1 MLFVRSRMGFEDKT
15 WMPVSQDRFPD
26 GTLHMTA
33 PKDSLFK
40 NSNVDIYW
48 KYNNDAELFSLICL
62 RKHYADCK
70 NVTLYMP
77 YCPHAR
83 MENVITNITN
93 WIKDYFV
100 NNGPDCKAIIGISG
114 GKDSTV
120 TAALLVK
127 ALGKN
132 RVIGV
137 KMPQGNQHDIDVA
150 NKVIDYLGIRSYE
163 INIGDVCE
171 SLYHAIDE
179 GYDFDSTV
187 KNNPQVT
194 SNSPARV
201 RMTVLYAIAALEH
214 GRVANT
220 CNRSEDFIGYST
232 KFGDAAGDFSVL
244 SEYTVSE
251 VRQIGKALGIPNEF
265 IFKAPEDGLSGKT
278 DEDNLG
284 FTYGELDHFL
294 LRGHYPSYDV
304 YKNIEERH
312 KRNLHKINPMPSCP
326 RYY

>member
-1 MLFVRSRMGFEDKT
+1 
-15 WMPVSQDRFPD
+15 
-26 GTLHMTA
+26 
-33 PKDSLFK
+33 
-40 NSNVDIYW
+40 
-48 KYNNDAELFSLICL
+48 
-62 RKHYADCK
+62 
-70 NVTLYMP
+70 
-77 YCPHAR
+77 
-83 MENVITNITN
+83 MESVINNITN

-100 NNGPDCKAIIGISG
+100 NNGPDCKAIVGISG

-127 ALGKN
+127 ALGKG

-137 KMPQGNQHDIDVA
+137 KMPQGNQHDINVA
-150 NKVIDYLGIRSYE
+150 NEVIDYLGIRSYE

-220 CNRSEDFIGYST
+220 CNKSEDFIGYST

-251 VRQIGKALGIPNEF
+251 VRQIGEALGIPDEF

-284 FTYGELDHFL
+284 FTYDELDNFL
-294 LRGHYPSYDV
+294 LRGDYPSYDV

-312 KRNLHKINPMPSCP
+312 KRNLHKVKPMPSCP
-326 RYY
+326 RYYSTRDWEV

>member
-1 MLFVRSRMGFEDKT
+1 MKLQRLLSLTRQAVDDYRLIQSGDKI
-15 WMPVSQDRFPD
+15 
-26 GTLHMTA
+26 A
-33 PKDSLFK
+33 
-40 NSNVDIYW
+40 
-48 KYNNDAELFSLICL
+48 
-62 RKHYADCK
+62 
-70 NVTLYMP
+70 
-77 YCPHAR
+77 
-83 MENVITNITN
+83 
-93 WIKDYFV
+93 
-100 NNGPDCKAIIGISG
+100 IGISG

-127 ALGKN
+127 ALGKD

-137 KMPQGNQHDIDVA
+137 KMPQGNQHDIDIA

-220 CNRSEDFIGYST
+220 CNKSEDFIGYST
-232 KFGDAAGDFSVL
+232 KFGDSAGDFSLLSNLTVKEVL
-244 SEYTVSE
+244 A
-251 VRQIGKALGIPNEF
+251 IGRELGLPEEF
-265 IFKAPEDGLSGKT
+265 ISKAPEDGLSGKT

-284 FTYGELDHFL
+284 FTYKELDDFL
-294 LRGHYPSYDV
+294 VFGNVPDYDTFA
-304 YKNIEERH
+304 NIMERH
-312 KRNLHKINPMPSCP
+312 HRNLHKVEPMPTFP
-326 RYY
+326 W

>member
-1 MLFVRSRMGFEDKT
+1 
-15 WMPVSQDRFPD
+15 
-26 GTLHMTA
+26 
-33 PKDSLFK
+33 
-40 NSNVDIYW
+40 
-48 KYNNDAELFSLICL
+48 
-62 RKHYADCK
+62 
-70 NVTLYMP
+70 
-77 YCPHAR
+77 
-83 MENVITNITN
+83 MESVINNITN

-100 NNGPDCKAIIGISG
+100 NNGPDCKAIVGISG

-150 NKVIDYLGIRSYE
+150 NKVIDYLGIDSYE
-163 INIGDVCE
+163 VNIDEVCK
-171 SLYHAIDE
+171 SLYNAIDIGYNFE
-179 GYDFDSTV
+179 GSV
-187 KNNPQVT
+187 ESIPQIA
-194 SNSPARV
+194 SNSPARI
-201 RMTVLYAIAALEH
+201 RMTVLYAIAAREH

-220 CNRSEDFIGYST
+220 CNKSEDFIGYST

-251 VRQIGKALGIPNEF
+251 VRQIGKALGIPDEF

-284 FTYGELDHFL
+284 FTYAELDAYIRDGIEPNEEVKAKIDSMHE
-294 LRGHYPSYDV
+294 
-304 YKNIEERH
+304 KNLF
-312 KRNLHKINPMPSCP
+312 KLQPMPSFV
-326 RYY
+326 Y

>member
-1 MLFVRSRMGFEDKT
+1 
-15 WMPVSQDRFPD
+15 
-26 GTLHMTA
+26 
-33 PKDSLFK
+33 
-40 NSNVDIYW
+40 
-48 KYNNDAELFSLICL
+48 
-62 RKHYADCK
+62 
-70 NVTLYMP
+70 
-77 YCPHAR
+77 

-150 NKVIDYLGIRSYE
+150 NKVIDYLDIDSYE
-163 INIGDVCE
+163 VNIDEVCK
-171 SLYHAIDE
+171 SLYSAIDVGYNFE
-179 GYDFDSTV
+179 GSV
-187 KNNPQVT
+187 ESIPQIV
-194 SNSPARV
+194 SNSPARI
-201 RMTVLYAIAALEH
+201 RMTVLYAIAAREH

-220 CNRSEDFIGYST
+220 CNKSEDFIGYST

-284 FTYGELDHFL
+284 FTYDELDNFL
-294 LRGHYPSYDV
+294 LQGHYPSYDV

-312 KRNLHKINPMPSCP
+312 KRNLHKVKPMPSCP
-326 RYY
+326 RYYSTRDWEV

>member
-1 MLFVRSRMGFEDKT
+1 
-15 WMPVSQDRFPD
+15 
-26 GTLHMTA
+26 
-33 PKDSLFK
+33 
-40 NSNVDIYW
+40 
-48 KYNNDAELFSLICL
+48 
-62 RKHYADCK
+62 
-70 NVTLYMP
+70 
-77 YCPHAR
+77 
-83 MENVITNITN
+83 MERVITGISD
-93 WIKDYFV
+93 WIKNYFV
-100 NNGPDCKAIIGISG
+100 DNGPNCKAIIGISG

-120 TAALLVK
+120 TAALLVE
-127 ALGKN
+127 ALGKD

-150 NKVIDYLGIRSYE
+150 NRVIDYLGIRSYE

-214 GRVANT
+214 GRVVNT
-220 CNRSEDFIGYST
+220 CNKSEDFVGYST

-244 SEYTVSE
+244 SNYTVSE
-251 VRQIGKALGIPNEF
+251 VLRIGQALGLPSEF

-278 DEDNLG
+278 DEVNLG
-284 FTYGELDHFL
+284 FTYEELDSL
-294 LRGHYPSYDV
+294 LLQGKHPSYNT
-304 YKNIEERH
+304 YKNIDERH
-312 KRNLHKINPMPSCP
+312 KRNLHKMNPMPVCP
-326 RYY
+326 NFGISASYTV

>member
-1 MLFVRSRMGFEDKT
+1 
-15 WMPVSQDRFPD
+15 
-26 GTLHMTA
+26 
-33 PKDSLFK
+33 
-40 NSNVDIYW
+40 
-48 KYNNDAELFSLICL
+48 
-62 RKHYADCK
+62 
-70 NVTLYMP
+70 
-77 YCPHAR
+77 

-278 DEDNLG
+278 D
-284 FTYGELDHFL
+284 
-294 LRGHYPSYDV
+294 
-304 YKNIEERH
+304 
-312 KRNLHKINPMPSCP
+312 
-326 RYY
+326 

>member
-1 MLFVRSRMGFEDKT
+1 
-15 WMPVSQDRFPD
+15 
-26 GTLHMTA
+26 
-33 PKDSLFK
+33 
-40 NSNVDIYW
+40 
-48 KYNNDAELFSLICL
+48 
-62 RKHYADCK
+62 
-70 NVTLYMP
+70 
-77 YCPHAR
+77 

-150 NKVIDYLGIRSYE
+150 NKVIDYLDIDSY
-163 INIGDVCE
+163 
-171 SLYHAIDE
+171 
-179 GYDFDSTV
+179 
-187 KNNPQVT
+187 
-194 SNSPARV
+194 
-201 RMTVLYAIAALEH
+201 
-214 GRVANT
+214 
-220 CNRSEDFIGYST
+220 
-232 KFGDAAGDFSVL
+232 
-244 SEYTVSE
+244 E

-265 IFKAPEDGLSGKT
+265 IFKTPEDGLSGKT

-284 FTYGELDHFL
+284 FTYDELDNFL
-294 LRGHYPSYDV
+294 LRGDYPSYDV

-312 KRNLHKINPMPSCP
+312 KRNLHKVKPMPSCP
-326 RYY
+326 RYYSTRDWEV

>member
-1 MLFVRSRMGFEDKT
+1 
-15 WMPVSQDRFPD
+15 
-26 GTLHMTA
+26 
-33 PKDSLFK
+33 
-40 NSNVDIYW
+40 
-48 KYNNDAELFSLICL
+48 
-62 RKHYADCK
+62 
-70 NVTLYMP
+70 
-77 YCPHAR
+77 

-137 KMPQGNQHDIDVA
+137 KMPQGNQHDINVA

>member
-1 MLFVRSRMGFEDKT
+1 
-15 WMPVSQDRFPD
+15 
-26 GTLHMTA
+26 
-33 PKDSLFK
+33 
-40 NSNVDIYW
+40 
-48 KYNNDAELFSLICL
+48 
-62 RKHYADCK
+62 
-70 NVTLYMP
+70 
-77 YCPHAR
+77 

-100 NNGPDCKAIIGISG
+100 NNGPDCKAIVGISG

-150 NKVIDYLGIRSYE
+150 NKVIDYLGIDSYE
-163 INIGDVCE
+163 VNIDEVCK
-171 SLYHAIDE
+171 SLYNAIDIGYNFE
-179 GYDFDSTV
+179 GSIESI
-187 KNNPQVT
+187 PQIA
-194 SNSPARV
+194 SNSPARI
-201 RMTVLYAIAALEH
+201 RMTVLYAIAAREH

-220 CNRSEDFIGYST
+220 CNKSEDFIGYST

-284 FTYGELDHFL
+284 FTYAHLDAYIMY
-294 LRGHYPSYDV
+294 GTSG
-304 YKNIEERH
+304 IEEIDKKIASMH
-312 KRNLHKINPMPSCP
+312 DHNLHKLNSMPA
-326 RYY
+326 YGTTIF

>member
-1 MLFVRSRMGFEDKT
+1 
-15 WMPVSQDRFPD
+15 
-26 GTLHMTA
+26 
-33 PKDSLFK
+33 
-40 NSNVDIYW
+40 
-48 KYNNDAELFSLICL
+48 
-62 RKHYADCK
+62 
-70 NVTLYMP
+70 
-77 YCPHAR
+77 

-163 INIGDVCE
+163 INISDVCE

>member
-1 MLFVRSRMGFEDKT
+1 
-15 WMPVSQDRFPD
+15 
-26 GTLHMTA
+26 
-33 PKDSLFK
+33 
-40 NSNVDIYW
+40 
-48 KYNNDAELFSLICL
+48 
-62 RKHYADCK
+62 
-70 NVTLYMP
+70 
-77 YCPHAR
+77 

-132 RVIGV
+132 KVIGV

>member
-1 MLFVRSRMGFEDKT
+1 
-15 WMPVSQDRFPD
+15 
-26 GTLHMTA
+26 
-33 PKDSLFK
+33 
-40 NSNVDIYW
+40 
-48 KYNNDAELFSLICL
+48 
-62 RKHYADCK
+62 
-70 NVTLYMP
+70 
-77 YCPHAR
+77 

-312 KRNLHKINPMPSCP
+312 KRNLHKVKPMPSCP

>member
-1 MLFVRSRMGFEDKT
+1 MAKRKII
-15 WMPVSQDRFPD
+15 
-26 GTLHMTA
+26 
-33 PKDSLFK
+33 
-40 NSNVDIYW
+40 NSE
-48 KYNNDAELFSLICL
+48 AETE
-62 RKHYADCK
+62 H
-70 NVTLYMP
+70 
-77 YCPHAR
+77 
-83 MENVITNITN
+83 ITN
-93 WIKDYFV
+93 WIKDYFIE
-100 NNGPDCKAIIGISG
+100 NGPDCKAIVGISG

-220 CNRSEDFIGYST
+220 CNKSEDFIGYST

-244 SEYTVSE
+244 SKYTVSE
-251 VRQIGKALGIPNEF
+251 VLQIGITLGIPDEF
-265 IFKAPEDGLSGKT
+265 IFKVPEDGLSGKT

-284 FTYGELDHFL
+284 FTYETLDAYIL
-294 LRGHYPSYDV
+294 DGAYPDYDTL
-304 YKNIEERH
+304 KNIKKRH
-312 KRNLHKINPMPSCP
+312 DRNLHKVHAVKLPCP
-326 RYY
+326 NVKTRHWEGESYEPDWEF

>member
-1 MLFVRSRMGFEDKT
+1 
-15 WMPVSQDRFPD
+15 
-26 GTLHMTA
+26 
-33 PKDSLFK
+33 
-40 NSNVDIYW
+40 
-48 KYNNDAELFSLICL
+48 
-62 RKHYADCK
+62 
-70 NVTLYMP
+70 
-77 YCPHAR
+77 
-83 MENVITNITN
+83 MESVINNITN

-100 NNGPDCKAIIGISG
+100 NNGPDCKAIVGISG

-127 ALGKN
+127 ALGKD

-137 KMPQGNQHDIDVA
+137 KMPQGNQHDINVA
-150 NKVIDYLGIRSYE
+150 NEVIGYLGIRSYE

-220 CNRSEDFIGYST
+220 CNKSEDFIGYST

-251 VRQIGKALGIPNEF
+251 VRQIGEALGIPDEF
-265 IFKAPEDGLSGKT
+265 IFKTPEDGLSGKT

-284 FTYGELDHFL
+284 FTYDELDNFL
-294 LRGHYPSYDV
+294 LQGHYPSYDV

-312 KRNLHKINPMPSCP
+312 KRNLHKVKPMPSCP
-326 RYY
+326 RYYSTRDWEV

>member
-1 MLFVRSRMGFEDKT
+1 
-15 WMPVSQDRFPD
+15 
-26 GTLHMTA
+26 
-33 PKDSLFK
+33 
-40 NSNVDIYW
+40 
-48 KYNNDAELFSLICL
+48 
-62 RKHYADCK
+62 
-70 NVTLYMP
+70 
-77 YCPHAR
+77 
-83 MENVITNITN
+83 MESVINNITN

-100 NNGPDCKAIIGISG
+100 NNGPDCKAIVGISG

-127 ALGKN
+127 TLGKD

-137 KMPQGNQHDIDVA
+137 KMPQGNQHDINVA
-150 NKVIDYLGIRSYE
+150 NEVIGYLGIRSYE

-220 CNRSEDFIGYST
+220 CNKSEDFIGYST

-251 VRQIGKALGIPNEF
+251 VRQIGEALGIPDEF
-265 IFKAPEDGLSGKT
+265 IFKTPEDGLSGKT

-284 FTYGELDHFL
+284 FTYDELDNFL
-294 LRGHYPSYDV
+294 LQGHYPSYDV

-312 KRNLHKINPMPSCP
+312 KRNLHKVKPMPSCP
-326 RYY
+326 RYYSTRDWEV

>member
-1 MLFVRSRMGFEDKT
+1 
-15 WMPVSQDRFPD
+15 
-26 GTLHMTA
+26 
-33 PKDSLFK
+33 
-40 NSNVDIYW
+40 
-48 KYNNDAELFSLICL
+48 
-62 RKHYADCK
+62 
-70 NVTLYMP
+70 
-77 YCPHAR
+77 

-312 KRNLHKINPMPSCP
+312 KCNLHKINPMPSCP

>member
-1 MLFVRSRMGFEDKT
+1 MESV
-15 WMPVSQDRFPD
+15 
-26 GTLHMTA
+26 
-33 PKDSLFK
+33 
-40 NSNVDIYW
+40 I
-48 KYNNDAELFSLICL
+48 NNIA
-62 RKHYADCK
+62 
-70 NVTLYMP
+70 
-77 YCPHAR
+77 
-83 MENVITNITN
+83 N

-100 NNGPDCKAIIGISG
+100 NNGPDCKAIVGISG

-127 ALGKN
+127 ALGKD

-137 KMPQGNQHDIDVA
+137 KMPQGNQHDINVA
-150 NKVIDYLGIRSYE
+150 NEVIDYLGIRSYE

-220 CNRSEDFIGYST
+220 CNKSEDFIGYST

-251 VRQIGKALGIPNEF
+251 VRQIGEALGIPDEF
-265 IFKAPEDGLSGKT
+265 IFKTPEDGLSGKT

-284 FTYGELDHFL
+284 FTYDELDNFL
-294 LRGHYPSYDV
+294 LQGHYPSYDV

-312 KRNLHKINPMPSCP
+312 KRNLHKVKPMPSCP
-326 RYY
+326 RYYSTRD

>member
-1 MLFVRSRMGFEDKT
+1 
-15 WMPVSQDRFPD
+15 
-26 GTLHMTA
+26 
-33 PKDSLFK
+33 
-40 NSNVDIYW
+40 
-48 KYNNDAELFSLICL
+48 
-62 RKHYADCK
+62 
-70 NVTLYMP
+70 
-77 YCPHAR
+77 

-150 NKVIDYLGIRSYE
+150 N
-163 INIGDVCE
+163 VCE